1 MAKNTK
7 NTKNKNSNSMQKP
20 NLAVHETLELHEV
33 LTVKQSAYL
42 KANMME
48 ELAKDK
54 ELKQIIRK
62 DVTNSKKAIKE
73 IQELLP

>member
-1 MAKNTK
+1 MAKK
-7 NTKNKNSNSMQKP
+7 SNKKKTETAKKP
-20 NLAVHETLELHEV
+20 DLAVHETLELHEV

-54 ELKQIIRK
+54 DLKQIIRK
-62 DVTNSKKAIKE
+62 DARNSKKAIKE

>member
-1 MAKNTK
+1 MAKN
-7 NTKNKNSNSMQKP
+7 NKNQNSSGKL

-33 LTVKQSAYL
+33 LTVKQASYL

-48 ELAKDK
+48 GLVQDK
-54 ELKQIIRK
+54 ELIDIIRK
-62 DVTNSKKAIKE
+62 DAMNSKKAIKE

>member
-1 MAKNTK
+1 MAKN
-7 NTKNKNSNSMQKP
+7 NKNQNSSGKL

-33 LTVKQSAYL
+33 LTVKQASYL

-48 ELAKDK
+48 GLVQDK
-54 ELKQIIRK
+54 ELIDIIRK
-62 DVTNSKKAIKE
+62 DATNSKKAIKE

>member
-1 MAKNTK
+1 MAKN
-7 NTKNKNSNSMQKP
+7 NKNQNSSGKL

-33 LTVKQSAYL
+33 LTVKQASYL

-48 ELAKDK
+48 GLVQDK
-54 ELKQIIRK
+54 ELKDIIRK
-62 DVTNSKKAIKE
+62 DATNSKKAIKE

>member
-1 MAKNTK
+1 MAKNS
-7 NTKNKNSNSMQKP
+7 NKKKTGSTQKP
-20 NLAVHETLELHEV
+20 DLAVHETLELHEV

-48 ELAKDK
+48 EMAEDK
-54 ELKQIIRK
+54 ELKKIIRK
-62 DVTNSKKAIKE
+62 DSTDSKKAIKE

>member
-1 MAKNTK
+1 MAKN
-7 NTKNKNSNSMQKP
+7 NKNQNSIGKL

-33 LTVKQSAYL
+33 LTVKQASYL

-48 ELAKDK
+48 GLVQDK
-54 ELKQIIRK
+54 ELKDIIRK
-62 DVTNSKKAIKE
+62 DATNSKKAIKE

>member
-7 NTKNKNSNSMQKP
+7 SNSTQKP
-20 NLAVHETLELHEV
+20 KLAVHETLELHEV

-48 ELAKDK
+48 GLAKDN
-54 ELKQIIRK
+54 ELKKLIRK
-62 DVTNSKKAIKE
+62 DVTNAKKAIKE